1 VIRPRRLMAWGE
13 GLTAT
18 RGTRA
23 RGLRQFR
30 AWMWRRRS
38 AAQCMQCSAVQ
49 CRASVLWSAAMPSYR
64 RVLSSLVRLLASRL
78 AAPRIP
84 TKKKKSRRAQKG
96 GEGGKAEG
104 EERGRRK
111 KAPCHVHG
119 VAGMSC
125 HCMAITSTL
134 PTYIELSRLDTYA
147 RPNKQTN
154 KQTSKQAREREER
167 THPIPPSSSCQFVAP
182 VRHTISC
189 HAIASQVENVFRRA
203 PLLRRGQR
211 KHIHIH
217 IMHHAIQVGRSSE
230 EPRKRERERYSK
242 RLGRLPTCLPTT
254 KRGKAK

>member
-1 VIRPRRLMAWGE
+1 LMAWGE

-84 TKKKKSRRAQKG
+84 TKKKKSRRTQKG

-154 KQTSKQAREREER
+154 KQTNKQ
-167 THPIPPSSSCQFVAP
+167 V
-182 VRHTISC
+182 
-189 HAIASQVENVFRRA
+189 N
-203 PLLRRGQR
+203 
-211 KHIHIH
+211 
-217 IMHHAIQVGRSSE
+217 
-230 EPRKRERERYSK
+230 KRERERREPIPSPPVRRASSSRQFVTPSHAMPSHRRWRTCFAVPLSSAESRENTSISTSCITQSK
-242 RLGRLPTCLPTT
+242 
-254 KRGKAK
+254 